1 MESMHPRLT
10 VYPRFTTNRQEDTD
24 PGTTRTVHPRACGEQ
39 NEERPPFDS
48 FVGSSPRVRGT
59 DLQLAFAVATYR
71 FIPARA
77 GNRAE
82 FHSVRDERRV
92 HPRACGEQT
101 TFGIPSALRSGSS
114 PRVRG
119 TVRLSDGHQVVD
131 RFIPARAGNSLFP
144 CTIRWHWS
152 VHPRA
157 CGEQSDEAFISRVKP
172 GSSPRVR
179 GTVPTPAS
187 PPGVRRFIPARA
199 GNRSDIPHTHQPA
212 AGSSPRVRGT
222 VAP

>member
-1 MESMHPRLT
+1 MHPRLT

-82 FHSVRDERRV
+82 FHSVRD
-92 HPRACGEQT
+92 A
-101 TFGIPSALRSGSS
+101 
-114 PRVRG
+114 
-119 TVRLSDGHQVVD
+119 SDGFIPARAGNRAEFHSVRERAD
-131 RFIPARAGNSLFP
+131 RFIPARAGNSSP
-144 CTIRWHWS
+144 KRWS
-152 VHPRA
+152 SSRQTGSSPRVRGTASPDARSDGTGRFIPARAGNSQMRRSYRGSSPVHPRA
-157 CGEQSDEAFISRVKP
+157 CGEQCRLRRVLQ
-172 GSSPRVR
+172 V
-179 GTVPTPAS
+179 
-187 PPGVRRFIPARA
+187 
-199 GNRSDIPHTHQPA
+199 
-212 AGSSPRVRGT
+212 
-222 VAP
+222 